1 MMVENSE
8 RFGLAQLH
16 QLRGRIGR
24 GDAQSYC
31 IFINC
36 SESERSQKRLEIL
49 NSSNDGFYIA
59 NEDLK
64 LRGPGDMFGIRQ
76 SGELQFRLADIYSDS
91 DILAKAADKAGEIL
105 KKDPRL
111 ESEENRYIR
120 IRLDEMS
127 KKSDIHA
134 L

>member
-1 MMVENSE
+1 
-8 RFGLAQLH
+8 
-16 QLRGRIGR
+16 
-24 GDAQSYC
+24 
-31 IFINC
+31 
-36 SESERSQKRLEIL
+36 
-49 NSSNDGFYIA
+49 
-59 NEDLK
+59 
-64 LRGPGDMFGIRQ
+64 MFGIRQ
-76 SGELQFRLADIYSDS
+76 SGELQFKLADIYSDS
-91 DILAKAADKAGEIL
+91 DILAKAANKAGEIL